1 MKILRPTSPQARIE
15 ILPLIDI
22 VFLLLVFF
30 IYAMLSMAVHR
41 GMPVDLP
48 ASTTA
53 EIDKALTLTV
63 TIRADGGIFLDKAPA
78 PLDALKAMIET
89 RARETNKPAAE
100 LGVQLFADQTV
111 PYQRVFDVLDQIR
124 LAGLNRISL
133 QAVGADGPE
142 AGGAKTDG
150 DGQK

>member
-1 MKILRPTSPQARIE
+1 MKIQRSTAPQARIE

-53 EIDKALTLTV
+53 EIDKALTLSV
-63 TIRADGGIFLDKAPA
+63 TIQADGHIFVDKVAA
-78 PLDALKAMIET
+78 SLETLKLQIEA
-89 RARETNKPAAE
+89 RAREAGKPATE
-100 LGVQLFADQTV
+100 MGVLLFADRTV
-111 PYQRVFDVLDQIR
+111 PYQRVFDILDQIR
-124 LAGLNRISL
+124 LAGLTRISL
-133 QAVGADGPE
+133 QAVSPDGAE
-142 AGGAKTDG
+142 
-150 DGQK
+150 Q